1 MEKMSYYA
9 FVAALLAAGLAL
21 ALYVAYA
28 LSGLRAARMQTAGN
42 GLGMRTGTL
51 GLVVE
56 PRTATFGRYGSILGW
71 LAFAFLSAWLVFRT
85 LATGHGPF
93 ANMYEFSVAFA
104 WGILGAY
111 YWFERSYHQRI
122 LGLLALPIALAM
134 MLYAFANPAPLEPL
148 VPALQNNLLLTV
160 HVAVAIVA
168 YGSFTIAFVAAILFL
183 FQQRPILRAFALGF
197 TVALLALVIGAI
209 QSALGIGAIIAVIVG
224 TIVAGIVYALDG
236 RKALAT
242 IDTTGGSWGLP
253 RPAVLDEIGYK
264 AVVVGFPF
272 LAATIVLGALWAEVA
287 WGRYWAWDPKETASL
302 VTWLIYAT
310 YLHARVIRGWT
321 GSRAAILLQIGFG
334 ATILTYFGNYF
345 FGGLHSYA
353 GLG

>member
-9 FVAALLAAGLAL
+9 FVAAAIAAGLAL

-42 GLGMRTGTL
+42 GVGMRIGTL
-51 GLVVE
+51 GVVIE

-134 MLYAFANPAPLEPL
+134 MVFAALNPAPVDPL

-168 YGSFTIAFVAAILFL
+168 YGSFSIAFVAAVLFL
-183 FQQRPILRAFALGF
+183 FQQRPIERAFALGF
-197 TVALLALVIGAI
+197 VVALVTLVIGSI
-209 QSALGIGAIIAVIVG
+209 QSALLIGALVAVIAG
-224 TIVAGIVYALDG
+224 TIVGAVVYALDA
-236 RKALAT
+236 RKSLAT
-242 IDTTGGSWGLP
+242 IDPTGGGWGLP
-253 RPAVLDEIGYK
+253 KPAVLDEIGYK

-272 LAATIVLGALWAEVA
+272 LAATIVLGAVWADVA

-310 YLHARVIRGWT
+310 YLHARVVRGWVGT
-321 GSRAAILLQIGFG
+321 RAAILLQIGFG

-345 FGGLHSYA
+345 FGGLHSYS

>member
-1 MEKMSYYA
+1 MEKMSYYS
-9 FVAALLAAGLAL
+9 FVAAAIAIALAL
-21 ALYVAYA
+21 VLYVAYA
-28 LSGLRAARMQTAGN
+28 VSGLRAARMQTAGMA
-42 GLGMRTGTL
+42 GMRGGAI
-51 GLVVE
+51 GLVVG

-71 LAFAFLSAWLVFRT
+71 LAFVFLSAWLVFRT

-122 LGLLALPIALAM
+122 LGLIALPIALAM
-134 MLYAFANPAPLEPL
+134 MLYAAMIPAQIDPL

-168 YGSFTIAFVAAILFL
+168 YGSFSIAFGAAVLYL
-183 FQQRPILRAFALGF
+183 FQQRPVERAFALGF
-197 TVALLALVIGAI
+197 VAALVGLVIGAV
-209 QSALGIGAIIAVIVG
+209 QSGLITGLAYGV
-224 TIVAGIVYALDG
+224 VAGGIFGGIVFLLDG
-236 RKALAT
+236 RRGLDVASA
-242 IDTTGGSWGLP
+242 TGGSWGLP
-253 RPAVLDEIGYK
+253 KPAVLDEIGYK

-272 LAATIVLGALWAEVA
+272 LAATIILGAIWADVA
-287 WGRYWAWDPKETASL
+287 WGSYWSWDPKETASL
-302 VTWLIYAT
+302 VTWLLYAA
-310 YLHARVIRGWT
+310 YLHARVVRGWIGT
-321 GSRAAILLQIGFG
+321 RAAILLQIGFG
-334 ATILTYFGNYF
+334 ATLLTYFGNYF

>member
-9 FVAALLAAGLAL
+9 FVAAVIATGLAFL
-21 ALYVAYA
+21 LYVGYA

-42 GLGMRTGTL
+42 GWGLRTGPL

-71 LAFAFLSAWLVFRT
+71 LAFGFLSAWLVFRT

-134 MLYAFANPAPLEPL
+134 MLYAATIPSTIEPL

-168 YGSFTIAFVAAILFL
+168 YGSFTIAFAAAILFL
-183 FQQRPILRAFALGF
+183 
-197 TVALLALVIGAI
+197 I
-209 QSALGIGAIIAVIVG
+209 QP
-224 TIVAGIVYALDG
+224 AGG
-236 RKALAT
+236 R
-242 IDTTGGSWGLP
+242 WGLP
-253 RPAVLDEIGYK
+253 KPAVLDEIGYK

-272 LAATIVLGALWAEVA
+272 LAATLVLGAIWADVA
-287 WGRYWAWDPKETASL
+287 WGSYWSWDPKETASL

-321 GSRAAILLQIGFG
+321 GTRAAILLLIGFG
-334 ATILTYFGNYF
+334 ATLFTYFGNYF

>member
-1 MEKMSYYA
+1 
-9 FVAALLAAGLAL
+9 
-21 ALYVAYA
+21 
-28 LSGLRAARMQTAGN
+28 MQTAGN
-42 GLGMRTGTL
+42 GLSMRSGSV
-51 GLVVE
+51 GLVFGTE
-56 PRTATFGRYGSILGW
+56 ASTFGRYGSILGW

-85 LATGHGPF
+85 IATGHGPF

-111 YWFERSYHQRI
+111 YWFERGYHQRI

-134 MLYAFANPAPLEPL
+134 MLYAFLNPAPIDPL

-168 YGSFTIAFVAAILFL
+168 YGSFSIAFVAGVLFL
-183 FQQRPILRAFALGF
+183 IQQRPIDRAFAIGF
-197 TVALLALVIGAI
+197 VAALIVLVIGAI
-209 QSALGIGAIIAVIVG
+209 KSALLVGSLAAVAAGVIVG
-224 TIVAGIVYALDG
+224 GIVYLLDG
-236 RKALAT
+236 RRSLE
-242 IDTTGGSWGLP
+242 TTSTAAGMWGLP
-253 RPAVLDEIGYK
+253 KPAVLDEIGYK
-264 AVVVGFPF
+264 AVVIGFPF
-272 LAATIVLGALWAEVA
+272 LAATIALGAIWADVA
-287 WGRYWAWDPKETASL
+287 WGSYWSWDPKETASL
-302 VTWLIYAT
+302 VTWLLYAT

-321 GSRAAILLQIGFG
+321 GTRAAILLQIGFG